1 MGGLGSTPT
10 TRQAALFL
18 WGLVVDRIQ
27 WYEFGVVKA
36 AEPEAAPWTIYIQA
50 STPRVDYDNERIPQA
65 ALRQAVDYFL
75 ENGKIT
81 YEHLDGSN
89 RHDAS
94 LIIGE
99 PLAVEFPDDGTTMVQ
114 ARLYPHQPQ
123 AQYVWN
129 ILQSRG
135 KLKASVGGTCA
146 KRPGPDGVTEIPR
159 LFWNHLAITSFPVNN
174 DTLVS
179 LEPFA
184 AFVKALGVSSAA
196 PLVLEDLQGT
206 RARRTPS
213 LDQRWRA
220 LTAIVLQQFPHLT
233 EDEARQVAALLL
245 RRRGETR
252 EAYAPGVALLS

>member
-1 MGGLGSTPT
+1 M
-10 TRQAALFL
+10 
-18 WGLVVDRIQ
+18 Q
-27 WYEFGVVKA
+27 WYDFGVVKA
-36 AEPEAAPWTIYIQA
+36 AEEAGEAAPWIIYIRA
-50 STPRVDYDNERIPQA
+50 STPRVDFDNERIPQQALKEA
-65 ALRQAVDYFL
+65 ADYFL
-75 ENGKIT
+75 ENGKVT
-81 YEHLDGSN
+81 LEHQTEKT
-89 RHDAS
+89 RYDAS
-94 LIIGE
+94 ILIGE
-99 PLAVEFPDDGTTMVQ
+99 PMAVEFPPDGSTMVQ
-114 ARLYPHQPQ
+114 ARLYPLQPQ
-123 AQYVWN
+123 AQFVMN
-129 ILQSRG
+129 ILRSGG

-159 LFWNHLAITSFPVNN
+159 LFWSHLAITPYPVNN

-206 RARRTPS
+206 RARGTPS

-220 LTAIVLQQFPHLT
+220 LTAIVLQQFPQLT

-252 EAYAPGVALLS
+252 EAYAPGVAILS